1 VSVVKQFI
9 AGAVFFVGLVSAVSG
24 QVVQSPSVELA
35 AQARYKIFVMEG
47 VLERAVANGAAILS
61 RQVRAVAPDSLLLT
75 GQPEARGFR
84 LDSYGVFFDVQ
95 VPALRRSVAWTLRT
109 MADDNGV
116 AATTALAQLRAH
128 IQTVSDPRMRADLQR
143 ALRRLEL
150 QVGPGPMQTSPG
162 VATAGSSPLAGPSTA
177 SQRVDVP
184 DPATAGQVGAA
195 IVDPALLLDPNE
207 AYTREVKEALID
219 AMLENSG
226 PLGIGAEEW
235 LTVAARDNERGDR
248 LVPGDAYDVMTIV
261 FRIKGSD
268 LADFRAGRI
277 SLEEARQRVDVREF

>member
-1 VSVVKQFI
+1 VVKPFI
-9 AGAVFFVGLVSAVSG
+9 VGVVVLVAAAPAALGQSA
-24 QVVQSPSVELA
+24 QSPSVELA

-95 VPALRRSVAWTLRT
+95 VPALRRSVAWTLRS

-128 IQTVSDPRMRADLQR
+128 VQTVSDPRMRAELQR

-150 QVGPGPMQTSPG
+150 QVGPGPMQVAPDRVTSS
-162 VATAGSSPLAGPSTA
+162 GSSSLASPASA
-177 SQRVDVP
+177 SQRVEVS
-184 DPATAGQVGAA
+184 DPAAAGQMGAL
-195 IVDPALLLDPNE
+195 IVDPALLLNPNE
-207 AYTREVKEALID
+207 AYTREVKAALID

-226 PLGIGAEEW
+226 PLGINSDEW

-268 LADFRAGRI
+268 LADFRAGRMSI
-277 SLEEARQRVDVREF
+277 EDARQRVEVREF